1 MFWYAVLYVV
11 LMIGAL
17 CSGFFAG
24 AVSDRTLFVKR
35 FFIGLGIAVL
45 CALPLLLLLLCD
57 MRGAQELLLGWN
69 NEFAKLN
76 MSALMG
82 DSLIRWIAVCML
94 LTVPIFYL
102 SAFNCRRTAGSP
114 WHALWGIL
122 LCAGLVSV
130 CFAPAVYG
138 MIAFLCMIG
147 NFSPVCTISNGILGT
162 FLFLLVLLCAWSVRT
177 CFFDRT
183 GWKVLLGMSVLPGL
197 CCLAFWLAAL
207 ASAQLYASVA
217 EKKALANGVVPDTF
231 DWKLSPETEKLL
243 KPVSEFYKCHPE
255 FSLPFAGIYSWHETP
270 AVKLLPRK
278 NQQKTVSASRLIPEE
293 NRRETLKLFQS
304 PDFEALLAA
313 EAAAL
318 APFEKNPVDAG
329 PILNNFR
336 SYVRNRAGR
345 AALFRET
352 GQTEKI
358 LPELEV
364 CLRMLKNMP
373 RQTWLISELVLNAV
387 YCILTPAAVSLGP
400 DGTEYAPFY
409 RELLSLLRSRSL
421 NLPDETGYFLAAMR
435 SLSWENARF
444 AYPMLLVKTA
454 QEIDTHLALQSLL
467 RQMETET
474 ALETGEWDSKIPDYY
489 RNAALVYQRG
499 QALNMLAAALKLYRS
514 EHGAY
519 PAALEKL
526 VPEYLDALPVYPDT
540 RKPYRYASDGHNF
553 ELEPDVENGERF
565 RRTSVP
571 AY

>member
-1 MFWYAVLYVV
+1 MFWYAVLYAV

-17 CSGFFAG
+17 CCGFFAG
-24 AVSDRTLFVKR
+24 AVPDRTLLVKR

-45 CALPLLLLLLCD
+45 CALPLLLFLLCD

-130 CFAPAVYG
+130 CLAPAVYG

-147 NFSPVCTISNGILGT
+147 NFSPVCTISSGILGT

-177 CFFDRT
+177 CFSDRT

-207 ASAQLYASVA
+207 ASAQLYASGA
-217 EKKALANGVVPDTF
+217 EKKALANGVVPDTL
-231 DWKLSPETEKLL
+231 DWKLSPETERLL
-243 KPVSEFYKCHPE
+243 KPVSEFYKRHPE
-255 FSLPFAGIYSWHETP
+255 FSLPFEGIYSWHEAP
-270 AVKLLPRK
+270 AAKLLPRK
-278 NQQKTVSASRLIPEE
+278 NQQETASAGRLIPEK

-318 APFEKNPVDAG
+318 APFEKNPVDAV

-400 DGTEYAPFY
+400 DGKEYAPFY

-435 SLSWENARF
+435 SLSWKNARF
-444 AYPMLLVKTA
+444 AYPMLLAKNA

-467 RQMETET
+467 RQMETAT
-474 ALETGEWDSKIPDYY
+474 ETGEWDPKIPDSYQ
-489 RNAALVYQRG
+489 NTALVYQRG
-499 QALNMLAAALKLYRS
+499 QALNILAAALKLYRS

-519 PAALEKL
+519 PASLEKL